1 MMPHPPHATP
11 RASRSS
17 GIRGSAA
24 AWGLILAVA
33 VSLAP
38 AAGHAAPGRDGLA
51 VGEMRNFT
59 FLDPP
64 KAAPDVAFI
73 DARGRELGLADFR
86 GRFVLVN
93 LWATWCGPCR
103 REMPSLDRLQARLG
117 GGDFTVLALSQD
129 RKGLDVVVGFLAEI
143 GAGHLDAYVDPSAR
157 SARRLGAVGLPTS
170 VLLDREGRIV
180 GRLIGPAE
188 WDSDEAAR
196 LIKTVVREAGAGRLY
211 RVGVGGSLE

>member
-1 MMPHPPHATP
+1 MPHSP
-11 RASRSS
+11 RTALRTSHGSR
-17 GIRGSAA
+17 IRDSAA
-24 AWGLILAVA
+24 AWGAVLAVA
-33 VSLAP
+33 GLLASS
-38 AAGHAAPGRDGLA
+38 AAGGAAPGRGELA

-64 KAAPDVAFI
+64 RAAPDVAFV

-86 GRFVLVN
+86 GKFVLVN

-129 RKGLDVVVGFLAEI
+129 RKGPGVVAKFLAEI
-143 GAGHLDAYVDPSAR
+143 GAERLGVYVDPSAR

-196 LIKTVVREAGAGRLY
+196 LIKTVVRGTGPGRLY

>member
-1 MMPHPPHATP
+1 MV
-11 RASRSS
+11 
-17 GIRGSAA
+17 
-24 AWGLILAVA
+24 LAVA
-33 VSLAP
+33 VSLASA
-38 AAGHAAPGRDGLA
+38 AAGHAASEPGELA

-59 FLDPP
+59 FFDPP
-64 KAAPDVAFI
+64 KAAPDVAFV

-86 GRFVLVN
+86 GKFVLVN

-117 GGDFTVLALSQD
+117 GGDFAVLALSQD
-129 RKGLDVVVGFLAEI
+129 RKGPGVVARFLAEI
-143 GAGHLDAYVDPSAR
+143 GAERLGVHVDPSAR

-196 LIKTVVREAGAGRLY
+196 LIKTVIRGTGAGRLY